1 VVEMI
6 GGGLSTR
13 VLVTKGSL
21 NLISQQTKGVVV
33 YYVVNEKKE
42 ICIENTYLIY
52 DDQVFK
58 TDETGKIMIPM
69 EKNSEK
75 GIEVI
80 IVNNNFASICK
91 ITIPRE
97 SYDLKLNSV
106 FNEERL
112 LPGTMC
118 EFILRPKLFCTEKP
132 ISLAHLYNIKLE
144 INCYNVNMVKS
155 QEVFKDIVFTDDK
168 DYVVKYLIP
177 NKTKQISATLTAK
190 LASVDKKEKS
200 LSTYQECKIENYDKK
215 KDHINFPYL
224 RQVKGDN
231 YIIKLLGK
239 NGEDVPKK
247 TGDC

>member
-1 VVEMI
+1 MVEMI

-13 VLVTKGSL
+13 VLVRKGSL

-75 GIEVI
+75 DIEVI

-91 ITIPRE
+91 ITIPKE

-118 EFILRPKLFCTEKP
+118 EFILRPKLFCTEKHYKFN
-132 ISLAHLYNIKLE
+132 S
-144 INCYNVNMVKS
+144 
-155 QEVFKDIVFTDDK
+155 DRD
-168 DYVVKYLIP
+168 
-177 NKTKQISATLTAK
+177 
-190 LASVDKKEKS
+190 SVDTINPRVHYNLFDESEKS
-200 LSTYQECKIENYDKK
+200 
-215 KDHINFPYL
+215 
-224 RQVKGDN
+224 
-231 YIIKLLGK
+231 IIL
-239 NGEDVPKK
+239 
-247 TGDC
+247 